1 MIRIKNNLTQT
12 EICKI
17 IDVNKQTYNNY
28 EKGRSTPPAEIIVR
42 LSYLYEIPTDVLL
55 QRDNLLKSATA
66 QMRVIEQYEQ
76 QLAELKEQIK
86 NKSPE
91 EQATLKTFIGGLEQ
105 MLNALK

>member
-1 MIRIKNNLTQT
+1 
-12 EICKI
+12 
-17 IDVNKQTYNNY
+17 
-28 EKGRSTPPAEIIVR
+28 
-42 LSYLYEIPTDVLL
+42 
-55 QRDNLLKSATA
+55 
-66 QMRVIEQYEQ
+66 MRVIEQYEQ